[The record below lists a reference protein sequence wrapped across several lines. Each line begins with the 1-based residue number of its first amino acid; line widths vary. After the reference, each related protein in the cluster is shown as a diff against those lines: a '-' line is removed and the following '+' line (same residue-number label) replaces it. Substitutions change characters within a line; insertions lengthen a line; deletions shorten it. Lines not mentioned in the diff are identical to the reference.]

1 MFMHQSIPAVKTFAQ
16 YPFMSAAAVLAPRP
30 PPTPAA
36 AADRDDSLHSLLAS
50 FSTPSALRLLPAPLL
65 AFSHLRRLLPP
76 AAAATHLLLR
86 PIASLL
92 QLHRPD
98 LRLGLQLHALSLSLG
113 LSRHPLLLPRL
124 LSLYSH
130 HPSLLP
136 SAASLAAGAACPQPY
151 NVLISACLAH
161 GLPRHALAA
170 YQEMAAGAVLPD
182 AFTYPSVLR
191 ACAEAGDLALGR
203 AVHVRAADAGMDGH
217 LFFRNALV
225 SMYAKCGDLVAAR
238 KVFDG
243 MDERDVVSWNSMI
256 SGYAA
261 SGQWGEA
268 VELFRRMR
276 AEGVEVNSVSWNT
289 IAGVYIQMRN
299 YRAAVGLIREMVN
312 GGAQVDFVTLV
323 IGSNACSRAGWLR
336 LGKEIHGLAVR
347 MQCDGIES
355 VSNAVITMYARCK
368 DMERALMLFKMMRC
382 PGLITWNTMIAGFAL
397 LDAAEEASR
406 LFREMVC
413 SDVQPNYVTV
423 VTYLALCARVANL
436 QHGRELHTRII
447 KHGFKGYRL
456 LWNSLI
462 DMYSKSGRLSVAQTV
477 FDTMDDR
484 DMISYTSMIAGY
496 GMQGKGR
503 VALQIFS
510 QMIDSG
516 IIPDDIIMVT
526 VLSACSHSG
535 LVREGEELFDKMVH
549 SYGIKPQMEHYS
561 CMVDLYARAG
571 LLEKAEE
578 ILDQTPF
585 TATATMWAALVG
597 ACHERGNIII
607 GERSARRLLE
617 MRTENAGHY
626 VLIANMYAA
635 AGCWNELATV
645 RKLMRDLGVT
655 KAPGLAWADLGN
667 GFTPFLVGD
676 RSNPLAPEIYE
687 VLDELSEQMRTM
699 NHCSDLDILSIEEVI
714 E

>member
-1 MFMHQSIPAVKTFAQ
+1 MC
-16 YPFMSAAAVLAPRP
+16 AAGALSPRP
-30 PPTPAA
+30 PPTPNPS
-36 AADRDDSLHSLLAS
+36 AADLEDSVNSLLAS
-50 FSTPSALRLLPAPLL
+50 LSDHSALRLLPAPLL
-65 AFSHLRRLLPP
+65 AFSRLRLRLRLPP

-92 QLHRPD
+92 HLHRAD
-98 LRLGLQLHALSLSLG
+98 LRLGLQLHALSFSLG
-113 LSRHPLLLPRL
+113 LSRHALLLPRL
-124 LSLYSH
+124 VSFYSH
-130 HPSLLP
+130 HPSLIP
-136 SAASLAAGAACPQPY
+136 AASSLAAGSTCAQPY
-151 NVLISACLAH
+151 NVLISACLGH

-170 YQEMAAGAVLPD
+170 YREMVGKDAVAPD

-203 AVHVRAADAGMDGH
+203 AVHERAADAGMDGH
-217 LFFRNALV
+217 LYVQNALV
-225 SMYAKCGDLVAAR
+225 SMYAKCGDLAAAR
-238 KVFDG
+238 RVFDE
-243 MDERDVVSWNSMI
+243 MRHRDVVSWNSMI

-261 SGQWGEA
+261 SQLWREA
-268 VELFRRMR
+268 VELFNRMR
-276 AEGVEVNSVSWNT
+276 TDGAEVNSVTWNT
-289 IAGVYIQMRN
+289 VAGGYIQTRD
-299 YRAAVGLIREMVN
+299 YKAAIGLIRDMVR
-312 GGAQVDFVTLV
+312 GGAGVDFVTLV
-323 IGSNACSRAGWLR
+323 IGLNACSRAGWLR
-336 LGKEIHGLAVR
+336 LGKEVHGLAIR
-347 MQCDGIES
+347 MHCNGIES

-368 DMERALMLFKMMRC
+368 DMERALMLFKMLRR
-382 PGLITWNTMIAGFAL
+382 PGLVTWNTMIAGFAL
-397 LDAAEEASR
+397 SDDAEEASR

-413 SDVQPNYVTV
+413 SDVELNYVTV

-436 QHGRELHTRII
+436 QHGRELHTHIV

-462 DMYSKSGRLSVAQTV
+462 DMYSKSGRLPVAQNV

-496 GMQGKGR
+496 GMQGKGT
-503 VALQIFS
+503 VALRLFN
-510 QMIDSG
+510 QMVDSR
-516 IIPDDIIMVT
+516 IMPDAIIMVT

-535 LVREGEELFDKMVH
+535 LVDEGEELFDKMVN
-549 SYGIKPQMEHYS
+549 SFGIKPQMEHYS

-578 ILDQTPF
+578 LLNQTPF
-585 TATATMWAALVG
+585 PATSTMWAALVG

-617 MRTENAGHY
+617 MKTENAGHY
-626 VLIANMYAA
+626 VLVANMYAA

-687 VLDELSEQMRTM
+687 VLDELTEQMRNM
-699 NHCSDLDILSIEEVI
+699 DDCSDLDILSTEE
-714 E
+714 

>member
-1 MFMHQSIPAVKTFAQ
+1 MC
-16 YPFMSAAAVLAPRP
+16 AAAALSPRP
-30 PPTPAA
+30 PPPPNPI
-36 AADRDDSLHSLLAS
+36 AADLDDSVNSLLAS
-50 FSTPSALRLLPAPLL
+50 LSDPSALRLLPAPLL
-65 AFSHLRRLLPP
+65 AFSRLRLRLPP

-92 QLHRPD
+92 HLHRFE

-113 LSRHPLLLPRL
+113 LSRHALLLPRL
-124 LSLYSH
+124 VSFYSH

-136 SAASLAAGAACPQPY
+136 AASSLAAGSTCAQPY
-151 NVLISACLAH
+151 NVLISACLGH

-170 YQEMAAGAVLPD
+170 YREMVGKDAVAPD

-203 AVHVRAADAGMDGH
+203 AVHERAADAGMDEH
-217 LFFRNALV
+217 LYVQNALV
-225 SMYAKCGDLVAAR
+225 SMYAKCGDLSSAR
-238 KVFDG
+238 RVFDG
-243 MDERDVVSWNSMI
+243 MSHRDVVSWNSMI

-261 SGQWGEA
+261 SGLWREA
-268 VELFRRMR
+268 VELFNRMR
-276 AEGVEVNSVSWNT
+276 AEGAEVNSVTWNT
-289 IAGVYIQMRN
+289 IAGGYIQMRD
-299 YRAAVGLIREMVN
+299 YKAAIGLIRDMVK
-312 GGAQVDFVTLV
+312 GGAGVDFVTLV

-336 LGKEIHGLAVR
+336 LGKEVHGLAVR
-347 MQCDGIES
+347 MQCDRIES
-355 VSNAVITMYARCK
+355 VRNAVITMYARCK
-368 DMERALMLFKMMRC
+368 DMERALMLFKMQRS
-382 PGLITWNTMIAGFAL
+382 PGLVTWNAMIAGFAL
-397 LDAAEEASR
+397 SDDAEEASR

-413 SDVQPNYVTV
+413 SDVELNYVTV

-436 QHGRELHTRII
+436 QHGRELHTHIV

-462 DMYSKSGRLSVAQTV
+462 DMYFKSGRLSVAKNV

-484 DMISYTSMIAGY
+484 DIISYTSMIAGY
-496 GMQGKGR
+496 GMQGKGT
-503 VALQIFS
+503 VALRLFN

-516 IIPDDIIMVT
+516 IMPDAIIMVT

-535 LVREGEELFDKMVH
+535 LVEEGEELFDKMVK
-549 SYGIKPQMEHYS
+549 SFGIKPQMEHYS

-578 ILDQTPF
+578 LLNQTPF
-585 TATATMWAALVG
+585 PPTSTMWAALVG

-607 GERSARRLLE
+607 GQRSARRLLE
-617 MRTENAGHY
+617 MKTENAGHY
-626 VLIANMYAA
+626 VLVANMYAA

-687 VLDELSEQMRTM
+687 VLDELTEQMRNM
-699 NHCSDLDILSIEEVI
+699 DDCSDLDILSTEEQM

>member
-1 MFMHQSIPAVKTFAQ
+1 YQDVTN
-16 YPFMSAAAVLAPRP
+16 
-30 PPTPAA
+30 
-36 AADRDDSLHSLLAS
+36 SLLAS
-50 FSTPSALRLLPAPLL
+50 LSDPSALLLLPAPLL
-65 AFSHLRRLLPP
+65 AFSRLRLLLPP

-86 PIASLL
+86 PVASLL
-92 QLHRPD
+92 HLHRPD

-124 LSLYSH
+124 ASFYSH

-136 SAASLAAGAACPQPY
+136 AASSLAAGSTCPQPY
-151 NVLISACLAH
+151 NVLISACLSH

-170 YQEMAAGAVLPD
+170 YQEMVGKDAVAPD

-217 LFFRNALV
+217 LFFQNALV

-238 KVFDG
+238 RVFDG
-243 MDERDVVSWNSMI
+243 MGHRDVVSWNSMI

-261 SGQWGEA
+261 SGLWREA
-268 VELFRRMR
+268 VELFNRMR
-276 AEGVEVNSVSWNT
+276 ADAFDFNSVTWNT
-289 IAGVYIQMRN
+289 IAGGYIQMRD
-299 YRAAVGLIREMVN
+299 YKAAIGLIRDMVR
-312 GGAQVDFVTLV
+312 GGAGADFVTLV
-323 IGSNACSRAGWLR
+323 IGLNACSRAGWLR

-347 MQCDGIES
+347 MHCDGIES
-355 VSNAVITMYARCK
+355 VSNAVIAMYARCK
-368 DMERALMLFKMMRC
+368 DMECALMLFKMLRC
-382 PGLITWNTMIAGFAL
+382 PGLVTWNTMIAGFAL
-397 LDAAEEASR
+397 SDDAEEASR

-413 SDVQPNYVTV
+413 SDVEPNYVTV

-436 QHGRELHTRII
+436 QHGRELHTHIV

-462 DMYSKSGRLSVAQTV
+462 DMYSKSGRLWVAQNV

-496 GMQGKGR
+496 GMQGKGT
-503 VALQIFS
+503 VALRLFN

-516 IIPDDIIMVT
+516 IMPDAIIMVT

-535 LVREGEELFDKMVH
+535 LVDEGEEVFDKMVN
-549 SYGIKPQMEHYS
+549 SFGIKPQMEHYS

-578 ILDQTPF
+578 LLNQIPF
-585 TATATMWAALVG
+585 PPTSTMLAALVG
-597 ACHERGNIII
+597 ACHDQGNIVI

-617 MRTENAGHY
+617 MKTENAGHY
-626 VLIANMYAA
+626 VLVANMYAA

-687 VLDELSEQMRTM
+687 VLDELTEQMRNM
-699 NHCSDLDILSIEEVI
+699 DDCSDLDILSTEELM

>member
-1 MFMHQSIPAVKTFAQ
+1 
-16 YPFMSAAAVLAPRP
+16 MSVAALLSPRP
-30 PPTPAA
+30 PPPLNPSAT
-36 AADRDDSLHSLLAS
+36 DRDDSVNSLLAS
-50 FSTPSALRLLPAPLL
+50 LSDPSALLLLPAPLL
-65 AFSHLRRLLPP
+65 AFSRLRLLLPP

-86 PIASLL
+86 PVASLL
-92 QLHRPD
+92 HLHRPD

-124 LSLYSH
+124 ASFYSH

-136 SAASLAAGAACPQPY
+136 AASSLAAGSTCPQPY
-151 NVLISACLAH
+151 NVLISACLSH

-170 YQEMAAGAVLPD
+170 YQEMVGKDAVAPD

-217 LFFRNALV
+217 LFFQNALV

-238 KVFDG
+238 RVFDG
-243 MDERDVVSWNSMI
+243 MGHRDVVSWNSMI

-261 SGQWGEA
+261 SGLWREA
-268 VELFRRMR
+268 VELFNRMR
-276 AEGVEVNSVSWNT
+276 ADAFDFNSVTWNT
-289 IAGVYIQMRN
+289 IAGGYIQMRD
-299 YRAAVGLIREMVN
+299 YKAAIGLIRDMVR
-312 GGAQVDFVTLV
+312 GGAGADFVTLV
-323 IGSNACSRAGWLR
+323 IGLNACSRAGWLR

-347 MQCDGIES
+347 MHCDGIES
-355 VSNAVITMYARCK
+355 VSNAVIAMYARCK
-368 DMERALMLFKMMRC
+368 DMECALMLFKMLRC
-382 PGLITWNTMIAGFAL
+382 PGLVTWNTMIAGFAL
-397 LDAAEEASR
+397 SDDAEEASR

-413 SDVQPNYVTV
+413 SDVEPNYVTV

-436 QHGRELHTRII
+436 QHGRELHTHIV

-462 DMYSKSGRLSVAQTV
+462 DMYSKSGRLWVAQNV

-496 GMQGKGR
+496 GMQGKGT
-503 VALQIFS
+503 VALRLFN

-516 IIPDDIIMVT
+516 IMPDAIIMVT

-535 LVREGEELFDKMVH
+535 LVDEGEEVFDKMVN
-549 SYGIKPQMEHYS
+549 SFGIKPQMEHYS

-578 ILDQTPF
+578 LLNQIPF
-585 TATATMWAALVG
+585 PPTSTMLAALVG
-597 ACHERGNIII
+597 ACHDQGNIVI

-617 MRTENAGHY
+617 MKTENAGHY
-626 VLIANMYAA
+626 VLVANMYAA

-687 VLDELSEQMRTM
+687 VLDELTEQMRNM
-699 NHCSDLDILSIEEVI
+699 DDCSDLDILSTEELM

>member
-1 MFMHQSIPAVKTFAQ
+1 
-16 YPFMSAAAVLAPRP
+16 MSAAAALSPRP
-30 PPTPAA
+30 PPPNPSAA
-36 AADRDDSLHSLLAS
+36 AGDDDSINSLLAS
-50 FSTPSALRLLPAPLL
+50 LSDASALRLLPAPLL
-65 AFSHLRRLLPP
+65 AFSRLRLLLPS
-76 AAAATHLLLR
+76 AAATSRFLLR

-92 QLHRPD
+92 HLHRSD
-98 LRLGLQLHALSLSLG
+98 LRIGLQLHALSFSLG
-113 LSRHPLLLPRL
+113 LSRHGLLLPRL
-124 LSLYSH
+124 VSFYAH

-136 SAASLAAGAACPQPY
+136 AASSLAAGSTCAQPY
-151 NVLISACLAH
+151 NVLISSCLSH

-170 YQEMAAGAVLPD
+170 YQEMVGKDAVAPD
-182 AFTYPSVLR
+182 TFTYPSVLR

-217 LFFRNALV
+217 LFFQNALV

-238 KVFDG
+238 RVFDG
-243 MDERDVVSWNSMI
+243 MGHRDVVSWNSMI

-261 SGQWGEA
+261 SGLWREA
-268 VELFRRMR
+268 VDLFSRMR
-276 AEGVEVNSVSWNT
+276 AEGAEVNSVTWNT
-289 IAGVYIQMRN
+289 VAGGYIQMRD
-299 YRAAVGLIREMVN
+299 YKAAIGLIHDMVR
-312 GGAQVDFVTLV
+312 GGAGIDFVTLV

-347 MQCDGIES
+347 MHCDGIES

-368 DMERALMLFKMMRC
+368 DMERALMLFKMLRC
-382 PGLITWNTMIAGFAL
+382 PGLVTWNTMVAGFAL
-397 LDAAEEASR
+397 SDDAEEASR
-406 LFREMVC
+406 LFREMIC
-413 SDVQPNYVTV
+413 SDVEPNYVTV

-436 QHGRELHTRII
+436 QHGRELHTHIV

-462 DMYSKSGRLSVAQTV
+462 DMYSKSGRLPVAQNV

-496 GMQGKGR
+496 GMQGKGA
-503 VALQIFS
+503 VALRIFN
-510 QMIDSG
+510 QMVDSG
-516 IIPDDIIMVT
+516 IVPDAIIMVT

-535 LVREGEELFDKMVH
+535 LVDEGEELFDKMVNTF
-549 SYGIKPQMEHYS
+549 GIKPQMEHYS

-578 ILDQTPF
+578 LLSKTPF
-585 TATATMWAALVG
+585 PPTSTMWAALVG

-617 MRTENAGHY
+617 MKTENAGHY
-626 VLIANMYAA
+626 VLVANMYAA

-687 VLDELSEQMRTM
+687 VLDELTEQMRDM
-699 NHCSDLDILSIEEVI
+699 DDCSDLDIISTEELM

>member
-1 MFMHQSIPAVKTFAQ
+1 MS
-16 YPFMSAAAVLAPRP
+16 SAAALSPRP
-30 PPTPAA
+30 PPPNPS
-36 AADRDDSLHSLLAS
+36 AADRDGSVNSLLAS
-50 FSTPSALRLLPAPLL
+50 LSDPSAIRLLPAPLL
-65 AFSHLRRLLPP
+65 AFSRLRLLLPP

-92 QLHRPD
+92 HLHRPD
-98 LRLGLQLHALSLSLG
+98 LRLGIQLHALSFSLC
-113 LSRHPLLLPRL
+113 LSRHPLLLP
-124 LSLYSH
+124 SLVSFYSY

-136 SAASLAAGAACPQPY
+136 AASSLAAGSTCPHPY
-151 NVLISACLAH
+151 NVLISTCLSH
-161 GLPRHALAA
+161 RLPCYALAA
-170 YQEMAAGAVLPD
+170 YQEMVGKDAVAPD

-217 LFFRNALV
+217 LFFQNALV

-238 KVFDG
+238 RVFDG
-243 MDERDVVSWNSMI
+243 MGHRDVVSWNSMI

-261 SGQWGEA
+261 SGLWREA
-268 VELFRRMR
+268 VELFNRMR
-276 AEGVEVNSVSWNT
+276 AEGAEVNSVTWNT
-289 IAGVYIQMRN
+289 IAGGYIQMRD
-299 YRAAVGLIREMVN
+299 YKAAIGLIRDMVR
-312 GGAQVDFVTLV
+312 GGAGVDFVTLV
-323 IGSNACSRAGWLR
+323 IGSSACSRAGWLR

-347 MQCDGIES
+347 MHCDGIES

-368 DMERALMLFKMMRC
+368 DMERALMLFKMLRC
-382 PGLITWNTMIAGFAL
+382 PGLVTWNTMIAGFAL
-397 LDAAEEASR
+397 SDDAEEASK

-413 SDVQPNYVTV
+413 SDVEPNYVTV

-436 QHGRELHTRII
+436 QHGRELHTHIV

-462 DMYSKSGRLSVAQTV
+462 DMYSKSGRLSVAQNV

-496 GMQGKGR
+496 GMQGKGTVSLR
-503 VALQIFS
+503 LFN

-516 IIPDDIIMVT
+516 IVPDAIIMVT

-535 LVREGEELFDKMVH
+535 LVDEGEELFGKMVN
-549 SYGIKPQMEHYS
+549 SFGIKPQMEHYS

-578 ILDQTPF
+578 LLNQTPF
-585 TATATMWAALVG
+585 PPTSTMWAALVG

-617 MRTENAGHY
+617 MKTENAGHY

-635 AGCWNELATV
+635 ASCWNELATV

-687 VLDELSEQMRTM
+687 VLDELTEQMR
-699 NHCSDLDILSIEEVI
+699 NLDDCSDLDILSTE
-714 E
+714 

>member
-1 MFMHQSIPAVKTFAQ
+1 
-16 YPFMSAAAVLAPRP
+16 MSAVAAFSPRP
-30 PPTPAA
+30 PPPPNPTT
-36 AADRDDSLHSLLAS
+36 ADHDDTLHSLLGS
-50 FSTPSALRLLPAPLL
+50 FSNPSALRLLPAPLL
-65 AFSHLRRLLPP
+65 AFSRLRLLLPP

-92 QLHRPD
+92 HLHRSD

-113 LSRHPLLLPRL
+113 LSRHTLLLPRL

-136 SAASLAAGAACPQPY
+136 AAASLAAGATCPQPY
-151 NVLISACLAH
+151 NALISSCLNH
-161 GLPRHALAA
+161 GLPRLALAA
-170 YQEMAAGAVLPD
+170 YQEMIGKDAVPPD

-191 ACAEAGDLALGR
+191 ACAETKDLALGR
-203 AVHVRAADAGMDGH
+203 AVHARAADAGMDGH
-217 LFFRNALV
+217 LFFQNALV

-238 KVFDG
+238 GVFDG
-243 MDERDVVSWNSMI
+243 MSQRDAVSWNSMI

-261 SGQWGEA
+261 SGKWREA
-268 VELFRRMR
+268 VALFLQMQ
-276 AEGVEVNSVSWNT
+276 AEGAEVNSVTWNT
-289 IAGVYIQMRN
+289 IAGGYIQLRD
-299 YRAAVGLIREMVN
+299 YGAAVGLIRDMAGV
-312 GGAQVDFVTLV
+312 GARVDFVTLV

-347 MQCDGIES
+347 MHCYGIES
-355 VSNAVITMYARCK
+355 VRNAVITMYARCK
-368 DMERALMLFKMMRC
+368 DMGRALMLFKMLSC
-382 PGLITWNTMIAGFAL
+382 PGLVTWNTIIAGFAL
-397 LDAAEEASR
+397 SDDAEEASR

-436 QHGRELHTRII
+436 QHGRELHTHII
-447 KHGFKGYRL
+447 KQGYKGYHL

-462 DMYSKSGRLSVAQTV
+462 DMYSKSGRLLVAQNV

-484 DMISYTSMIAGY
+484 DMISFTSMIAAY
-496 GMQGKGR
+496 GMQGKGIVSLR
-503 VALQIFS
+503 LFE

-516 IIPDDIIMVT
+516 IMPDAIIMVT

-535 LVREGEELFDKMVH
+535 LVNEGEQLFHNMVN
-549 SYGIKPQMEHYS
+549 SYGIKPQMEHYA

-578 ILDQTPF
+578 LLNQTPF
-585 TATATMWAALVG
+585 PATSTMWAALVG

-617 MRTENAGHY
+617 MKTENAGHY
-626 VLIANMYAA
+626 VLIANMYAS
-635 AGCWNELATV
+635 AGCWNELAIV

-655 KAPGLAWADLGN
+655 KTPGLAWADLGN

-687 VLDELSEQMRTM
+687 VLDELTEQMRDM
-699 NHCSDLDILSIEEVI
+699 NNFNDQDILSTEKLME
-714 E
+714 

>member
-1 MFMHQSIPAVKTFAQ
+1 
-16 YPFMSAAAVLAPRP
+16 MSAAAALSPRP
-30 PPTPAA
+30 PPTPT
-36 AADRDDSLHSLLAS
+36 AADCDDSLHSLLS
-50 FSTPSALRLLPAPLL
+50 SLSTPSAVRLLPVPLL
-65 AFSHLRRLLPP
+65 AFSRLRRLLPP

-92 QLHRPD
+92 QHNRSD

-113 LSRHPLLLPRL
+113 LSQHSLLLPRL

-136 SAASLAAGAACPQPY
+136 YASTLAVGSTSPQPY
-151 NVLISACLAH
+151 NFLISACLSH

-170 YQEMAAGAVLPD
+170 YQEMAENAVLPD

-191 ACAEAGDLALGR
+191 ACADCGDLAFGR

-217 LFFRNALV
+217 LFFQNALV
-225 SMYAKCGDLVAAR
+225 SMNAKCGDLVAAR
-238 KVFDG
+238 RVFDG
-243 MDERDVVSWNSMI
+243 MGERDVVSWNSII

-261 SGQWGEA
+261 AGQWREA
-268 VELFRRMR
+268 VELFRSMR
-276 AEGVEVNSVSWNT
+276 AEGADVNSVTWNT
-289 IAGVYIQMRN
+289 IAGGFIQMHD
-299 YRAAVGLIREMVN
+299 YRAAIGLIREMVQ
-312 GGAQVDFVTLV
+312 GGAGVDFVTLV
-323 IGSNACSRAGWLR
+323 IGLNACSRAGWLR

-347 MQCDGIES
+347 MHCNGIEN

-368 DMERALMLFKMMRC
+368 DMERSLMLFRMLRC
-382 PGLITWNTMIAGFAL
+382 PGLVTWNTMIAGFAL
-397 LDAAEEASR
+397 SDDAEEASR

-436 QHGRELHTRII
+436 QHGRELHTHII

-462 DMYSKSGRLSVAQTV
+462 DMYSKSGRLLVAQNV

-484 DMISYTSMIAGY
+484 DMISYTSMITGY
-496 GMQGKGR
+496 GMQGKGT
-503 VALQIFS
+503 VALRIFN

-516 IIPDDIIMVT
+516 IMPDDIIMVT

-535 LVREGEELFDKMVH
+535 LVPEGEELFDKMVS

-578 ILDQTPF
+578 MLNQTPF
-585 TATATMWAALVG
+585 PATSTMWAALVG

-687 VLDELSEQMRTM
+687 VLAELSEQMR
-699 NHCSDLDILSIEEVI
+699 NIFNCNDLDILSMEESI
-714 E
+714 Q

>member
-1 MFMHQSIPAVKTFAQ
+1 
-16 YPFMSAAAVLAPRP
+16 MSAAAALSP
-30 PPTPAA
+30 PPPPPPPNTS
-36 AADRDDSLHSLLAS
+36 AADLEDSINSLLAS
-50 FSTPSALRLLPAPLL
+50 LSDPSALRLLPAPLL
-65 AFSHLRRLLPP
+65 AFSRLRLRLPP

-92 QLHRPD
+92 HLHRPD

-113 LSRHPLLLPRL
+113 LSHHALLLPRL
-124 LSLYSH
+124 VSFYSH

-136 SAASLAAGAACPQPY
+136 AASSLAAGSTCPQPY
-151 NVLISACLAH
+151 NVLISACLGH

-170 YQEMAAGAVLPD
+170 YREMVGKDAVAPD

-203 AVHVRAADAGMDGH
+203 TVHERAADAGMDGH
-217 LFFRNALV
+217 LYVQNALV
-225 SMYAKCGDLVAAR
+225 SMYAKCGDLSAAR
-238 KVFDG
+238 RVFDG
-243 MDERDVVSWNSMI
+243 MGHRDVVSWNSMI

-261 SGQWGEA
+261 SGLWKEA
-268 VELFRRMR
+268 VEPFSRMR
-276 AEGVEVNSVSWNT
+276 AEGAQVNSVTWNT
-289 IAGVYIQMRN
+289 IAGGYIQMRD
-299 YRAAVGLIREMVN
+299 YKAAIGLIRDMVR
-312 GGAQVDFVTLV
+312 GGAGVDFVTLV
-323 IGSNACSRAGWLR
+323 IGLNACSRAGWMR
-336 LGKEIHGLAVR
+336 LGKEVHGLAVR
-347 MQCDGIES
+347 MHCDRIES

-368 DMERALMLFKMMRC
+368 DMEHALMLFKMLRR
-382 PGLITWNTMIAGFAL
+382 PGLVTWNTMIAGFAL
-397 LDAAEEASR
+397 SDDAEEASG

-413 SDVQPNYVTV
+413 SDVELNYVTV

-436 QHGRELHTRII
+436 QHGRELHTHIV
-447 KHGFKGYRL
+447 KHGYEGYRL

-462 DMYSKSGRLSVAQTV
+462 DMYSKSGRLPVAQNV
-477 FDTMDDR
+477 FDTMGDR

-496 GMQGKGR
+496 GMQGKGT
-503 VALQIFS
+503 VALRLFN
-510 QMIDSG
+510 QMVDSG
-516 IIPDDIIMVT
+516 IMPDAIIMVT

-535 LVREGEELFDKMVH
+535 LVDQGEELFDKMVN
-549 SYGIKPQMEHYS
+549 SFGIKPQMEHYS

-578 ILDQTPF
+578 LLNQTPF
-585 TATATMWAALVG
+585 PPTSTMWAALVG

-607 GERSARRLLE
+607 GQKSARRLLE
-617 MRTENAGHY
+617 MKTENAGHY
-626 VLIANMYAA
+626 VLVANMYAA

-687 VLDELSEQMRTM
+687 VLDELTEQMRNM
-699 NHCSDLDILSIEEVI
+699 DDCSDLDILSTEELM

>member
-1 MFMHQSIPAVKTFAQ
+1 
-16 YPFMSAAAVLAPRP
+16 MSAAAALSARPR

-36 AADRDDSLHSLLAS
+36 IIHSLFVSLS
-50 FSTPSALRLLPAPLL
+50 DPSAIRLLPAPLL
-65 AFSHLRRLLPP
+65 VFSQLRRLLPP
-76 AAAATHLLLR
+76 DAATQLLLH

-92 QLHRPD
+92 HLHRSD
-98 LRLGLQLHALSLSLG
+98 IRIGLQLHGLSLSAG
-113 LSRHPLLLPRL
+113 LSCYSHLLPHL
-124 LSLYSH
+124 LSFYSH

-136 SAASLAAGAACPQPY
+136 TASSLAAGSTSPEPY
-151 NVLISACLAH
+151 NVLISACLNH

-170 YQEMAAGAVLPD
+170 YQKMVDKDAVPPD
-182 AFTYPSVLR
+182 AFTYPKVLR
-191 ACAEAGDLALGR
+191 ACAETADLVLGR
-203 AVHVRAADAGMDGH
+203 AVHVRAAAAGMDGH
-217 LFFRNALV
+217 LFFQNALV
-225 SMYAKCGDLVAAR
+225 SMYAKCGDLAAAR
-238 KVFDG
+238 RVFDG
-243 MDERDVVSWNSMI
+243 MDNRDVVSWNSMI

-261 SGQWGEA
+261 SGQWREA
-268 VELFRRMR
+268 VELFRQMQ
-276 AEGVEVNSVSWNT
+276 AEGAEANSVTWNT
-289 IAGVYIQMRN
+289 IAGGYIQMRD
-299 YRAAVGLIREMVN
+299 YRAALGLIRDMVR
-312 GGAQVDFVTLV
+312 GGAEVDFVTLV

-347 MQCDGIES
+347 MQCHEIDS
-355 VSNAVITMYARCK
+355 VVNAVITMYARCN
-368 DMERALMLFKMMRC
+368 DMERALMLFRTMRC
-382 PGLITWNTMIAGFAL
+382 PGLVAWNAMLAGFAL
-397 LDAAEEASR
+397 LDDAEAASR

-436 QHGRELHTRII
+436 QHGRELHAHII
-447 KHGFKGYRL
+447 RQGFKRYCL

-462 DMYSKSGRLSVAQTV
+462 DMYSKSGRLSVAQNV

-484 DMISYTSMIAGY
+484 DMISFTSMIAGY
-496 GMQGKGR
+496 GMQGKGIVSLR
-503 VALQIFS
+503 FFK

-516 IIPDDIIMVT
+516 IMPDAIIMVT

-535 LVREGEELFDKMVH
+535 LVDEGEELFDKMVS

-578 ILDQTPF
+578 LLNQTPF
-585 TATATMWAALVG
+585 PPTSTMVAALVG
-597 ACHERGNIII
+597 ACHEQGNVII

-617 MRTENAGHY
+617 MKTENAGHY

-645 RKLMRDLGVT
+645 RKLMRDMGVM

-687 VLDELSEQMRTM
+687 VLDELTEQMRNM
-699 NHCSDLDILSIEEVI
+699 SNCSDLDILSM
-714 E
+714 

>member
-1 MFMHQSIPAVKTFAQ
+1 
-16 YPFMSAAAVLAPRP
+16 MSAAAAHSAWPPP
-30 PPTPAA
+30 PPTSS
-36 AADRDDSLHSLLAS
+36 DGDDSLHSLLAS
-50 FSTPSALRLLPAPLL
+50 FSSLSALRLLPVPLL
-65 AFSHLRRLLPP
+65 AFSRLRGHLPP

-92 QLHRPD
+92 QFHRSD
-98 LRLGLQLHALSLSLG
+98 LRVGLQFHALSLSLG
-113 LSRHPLLLPRL
+113 LSVHPLLLPRL

-136 SAASLAAGAACPQPY
+136 AASSLAAGATCPQPY
-151 NVLISACLAH
+151 NVLISACLGH

-170 YQEMAAGAVLPD
+170 YQEMAESAVLPD

-191 ACAEAGDLALGR
+191 ACAETKDLELGR
-203 AVHVRAADAGMDGH
+203 AVHVRAADAGMDEH
-217 LFFRNALV
+217 LFFQNALV

-243 MDERDVVSWNSMI
+243 MGLMDVVSWNSMI

-261 SGQWGEA
+261 SGQWKEA

-276 AEGVEVNSVSWNT
+276 TEGAELNSVTWNT
-289 IAGVYIQMRN
+289 VAGGYIQMRD
-299 YRAAVGLIREMVN
+299 YRAAMELIREMVM
-312 GGAQVDFVTLV
+312 GGAGVDFVTLV

-347 MQCDGIES
+347 MHCDGIES

-368 DMERALMLFKMMRC
+368 DMKRALLLFRMLRSS
-382 PGLITWNTMIAGFAL
+382 GLVTWNTMLAGFAL
-397 LDAAEEASR
+397 ADDAEEASR
-406 LFREMVC
+406 IFHEMVC

-436 QHGRELHTRII
+436 QHGRELHTHII

-462 DMYSKSGRLSVAQTV
+462 DMYSKSGKLLVAQNV

-496 GMQGKGR
+496 GMQGKGT
-503 VALQIFS
+503 VALQIFN

-516 IIPDDIIMVT
+516 IMPDDIIMVT

-535 LVREGEELFDKMVH
+535 LVDEGEELFDKMVN

-571 LLEKAEE
+571 LLEKAEKM
-578 ILDQTPF
+578 LNQAPF
-585 TATATMWAALVG
+585 PATSTMWAALVG

-626 VLIANMYAA
+626 VLVANMYAA

-645 RKLMRDLGVT
+645 RKMMRDLGVL

-687 VLDELSEQMRTM
+687 VLGELSEQMRNM
-699 NHCSDLDILSIEEVI
+699 NNCSDLDILSLEELI
-714 E
+714 N